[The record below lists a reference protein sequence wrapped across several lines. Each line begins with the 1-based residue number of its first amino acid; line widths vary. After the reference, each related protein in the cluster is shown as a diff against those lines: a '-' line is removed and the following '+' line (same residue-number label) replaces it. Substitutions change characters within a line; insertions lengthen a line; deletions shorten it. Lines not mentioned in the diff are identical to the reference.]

1 MIDFVKT
8 KLTKLAFYFLFTR
21 VLKFYTKYKRND
33 GRMTGKYGLEINGK
47 WYLMEYELFEA
58 EPLTSLDDIPSV

>member
-8 KLTKLAFYFLFTR
+8 KLIKLSFYFLFTR
-21 VLKFYTKYKRND
+21 ILKFYSKYKSKD

-47 WYLMEYELFEA
+47 
-58 EPLTSLDDIPSV
+58 